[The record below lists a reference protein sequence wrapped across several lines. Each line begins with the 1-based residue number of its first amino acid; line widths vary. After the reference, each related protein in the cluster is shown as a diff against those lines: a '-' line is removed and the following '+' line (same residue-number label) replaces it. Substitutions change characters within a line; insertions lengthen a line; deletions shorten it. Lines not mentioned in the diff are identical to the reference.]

1 MLSLPNDAAFRQ
13 RKSYWKKKG
22 MSEDEAIQR
31 ALSRQ
36 TSRAKL
42 SLVPK
47 ETIPAFE
54 SQPLPE
60 QHSVNEIAA
69 PKKPETQKLSLKNM
83 LIVAIS
89 LAFVATCSALLI
101 SATSKALGNDLIAW
115 SQAALLEIGA
125 LTLAVIKPHSWFEN
139 LTFKLTSAFLIGLT
153 LFVLH
158 NNNLTHVTSGLR
170 QEDVIKQKLT
180 NLTEIKNLTV
190 NNISAL
196 QQNQVTKRQQLIS
209 QLERINADISQNL
222 TSFSTSQ
229 SQVLVSRVGHADFM
243 LRVSLILLNILFGR
257 LLISRF
263 SSIQKKTEVAA

>member
-1 MLSLPNDAAFRQ
+1 M
-13 RKSYWKKKG
+13 
-22 MSEDEAIQR
+22 
-31 ALSRQ
+31 
-36 TSRAKL
+36 
-42 SLVPK
+42 
-47 ETIPAFE
+47 
-54 SQPLPE
+54 
-60 QHSVNEIAA
+60 
-69 PKKPETQKLSLKNM
+69 
-83 LIVAIS
+83 
-89 LAFVATCSALLI
+89 
-101 SATSKALGNDLIAW
+101 
-115 SQAALLEIGA
+115 
-125 LTLAVIKPHSWFEN
+125 
-139 LTFKLTSAFLIGLT
+139 
-153 LFVLH
+153 
-158 NNNLTHVTSGLR
+158 TSGLR

>member
-47 ETIPAFE
+47 ESIQAFE

-60 QHSVNEIAA
+60 QPSVNEIAA
-69 PKKPETQKLSLKNM
+69 SKQPKTEKLSFKNM
-83 LIVAIS
+83 LIVVIS
-89 LAFVATCSALLI
+89 LAFIVTCSALLI
-101 SATSKALGNDLIAW
+101 SATSKALGNSPTAW

-139 LTFKLTSAFLIGLT
+139 LTFKLTSVFLIGLT

-158 NNNLTHVTSGLR
+158 NSNLTHVTSGLR
-170 QEDVIKQKLT
+170 QEDAINQKLA

-196 QQNQVTKRQQLIS
+196 QHIQVTKRQQLIS

-229 SQVLVSRVGHADFM
+229 SQVLVSRVGHADFL
-243 LRVSLILLNILFGR
+243 LRVSLLLLNILFGR
-257 LLISRF
+257 LLLSRLT
-263 SSIQKKTEVAA
+263 SVQKRTEVAA

>member
-22 MSEDEAIQR
+22 MSEDEAIER
-31 ALSRQ
+31 ALTRQ
-36 TSRAKL
+36 SSCAKL
-42 SLVPK
+42 SLVPR
-47 ETIPAFE
+47 
-54 SQPLPE
+54 
-60 QHSVNEIAA
+60 EITQTTEYIQQNA
-69 PKKPETQKLSLKNM
+69 PTVEITTQNLDIASKIDFKNI
-83 LIVAIS
+83 LVVAIS
-89 LAFVATCSALLI
+89 LAFVFTCSALLI
-101 SATSKALGNDLIAW
+101 AATSKALGNDLIAW